1 MNRLV
6 ISIVLVFTAAFALY
20 LPTWLEDDKEIILS
34 DKDAALLPNY
44 EAKNL
49 RSKLFDKN
57 GNLTHQVSAETMEH
71 YDMLGFV
78 NFTQPEYT
86 IYLQGD
92 GSSWQLNAD
101 EGTFYDNNRIELANG
116 VQIRNLQPEDYI
128 QTISTNFIEIDLLT
142 KTITS
147 DEPLVIS
154 GANVIINGRGFE
166 ANLETQKY
174 ELKNH
179 VQTEY
184 LPVR

>member
-1 MNRLV
+1 MNRLA
-6 ISIVLVFTAAFALY
+6 ISILLVFGAAFALY
-20 LPTWLEDDKEIILS
+20 LPTWLADDKEVFVS

-49 RSKLFDKN
+49 SSKLFDKE
-57 GNLTHQVSAETMEH
+57 GRLTHQVSAEKMEH
-71 YDMLGFV
+71 FDMLGFV

-86 IYLQGD
+86 IYLQED
-92 GSSWQLNAD
+92 GSRWQLTAD
-101 EGTFYDNNRIELANG
+101 EGTFYDDNRIEL
-116 VQIRNLQPEDYI
+116 VSSVEIRNLQTEDYI

-147 DEPLVIS
+147 DQPLVIT
-154 GANVIINGRGFE
+154 GTNVIINGIGFD

-184 LPVR
+184 LPPR

>member
-6 ISIVLVFTAAFALY
+6 ISIILIFSAAFALY
-20 LPTWLEDDKEIILS
+20 LPTWLEDDKEIVLS

-44 EAKNL
+44 QAKNL

-57 GNLTHQVSAETMEH
+57 GNLTHQVHAETMEH

-86 IYLQGD
+86 LYLQGN
-92 GSSWQLNAD
+92 GSNWQLNAD
-101 EGTFYDNNRIELANG
+101 EGTYYDDNRIELVSG
-116 VQIRNLQPEDYI
+116 VTIRNLQPEDYI
-128 QTISTNFIEIDLLT
+128 QTISTDFIEIDLLT

>member
-6 ISIVLVFTAAFALY
+6 ISIVLIFSAAFALY
-20 LPTWLEDDKEIILS
+20 LPTWLADDKKIIVS

-49 RSKLFDKN
+49 RSKFFDKN
-57 GNLTHQVSAETMEH
+57 GNLTHQVSAEKMEH
-71 YDMLGFV
+71 FDILGFV

-92 GSSWQLNAD
+92 GSRWQLNAN
-101 EGTFYDNNRIELANG
+101 EGTFYDNNTIELVSD

-128 QTISTNFIEIDLLT
+128 QTISTDFIEIDLLT

-147 DEPLVIS
+147 DQPLVIS
-154 GANVIINGRGFE
+154 GANVIINGIGFE

-179 VQTEY
+179 VQTKY
-184 LPVR
+184 LPAR

>member
-1 MNRLV
+1 MNRLF
-6 ISIVLVFTAAFALY
+6 ISIALIFGAAFALY
-20 LPTWLEDDKEIILS
+20 LPTWLADDEQVVVS

-49 RSKLFDKN
+49 RSKLYDEN
-57 GNLTHQVSAETMEH
+57 GNLTHQVSAEKMEH

-86 IYLQGD
+86 IYLQKD
-92 GSSWQLNAD
+92 GSRWQLNAD
-101 EGTFYDNNRIELANG
+101 EGTFYDDNRIELVSG

-142 KTITS
+142 KTIAS
-147 DEPLVIS
+147 NEPLVIS
-154 GANVIINGRGFE
+154 GANVIINGIGFE

-184 LPVR
+184 LPSR

>member
-1 MNRLV
+1 
-6 ISIVLVFTAAFALY
+6 
-20 LPTWLEDDKEIILS
+20 
-34 DKDAALLPNY
+34 
-44 EAKNL
+44 
-49 RSKLFDKN
+49 
-57 GNLTHQVSAETMEH
+57 
-71 YDMLGFV
+71 MLGFV
-78 NFTQPEYT
+78 NFTNPEYT
-86 IYLQGD
+86 IYLQSD

-101 EGTFYDNNRIELANG
+101 EGTFYDNNRIELVNG

>member
-6 ISIVLVFTAAFALY
+6 ISIVLIFSAAFAMF
-20 LPTWLEDDKEIILS
+20 LPTWLADDKKIIVS
-34 DKDAALLPNY
+34 DKDAALFPNY

-49 RSKLFDKN
+49 RSKLFNKD
-57 GNLTHQVSAETMEH
+57 GNLVHQVSAEKMEH
-71 YDMLGFV
+71 FDMLGFV
-78 NFTQPEYT
+78 NFAQPEYT
-86 IYLQGD
+86 IYLQED
-92 GSSWQLNAD
+92 GSRWQLNAD
-101 EGTFYDNNRIELANG
+101 EGTFYDSNKIELVSG

-128 QTISTNFIEIDLLT
+128 QTISTDFIEIDLLT

-154 GANVIINGRGFE
+154 GENFMINGIGFE

-174 ELKNH
+174 ELKKH